1 MQVVSA
7 RISAIVHATE
17 DSEKVIYA
25 MRQACSRELFQSEP
39 DRRALKGHY
48 GNEISTV
55 TLSMRGHPARLFF
68 NHLWRML
75 PSGDRETLLNDLD
88 TRLDEEG
95 RLHLRL
101 GKEQC
106 FRGALRLKDQ
116 DPIKILVS
124 FRKSSD
130 PGLRLAEDIRQF
142 LDIPLNHNG
151 SPSDAKVR

>member
-1 MQVVSA
+1 MFFSHLS
-7 RISAIVHATE
+7 RI
-17 DSEKVIYA
+17 
-25 MRQACSRELFQSEP
+25 
-39 DRRALKGHY
+39 
-48 GNEISTV
+48 
-55 TLSMRGHPARLFF
+55 
-68 NHLWRML
+68 L

-88 TRLDEEG
+88 TRVDEEG

-101 GKEQC
+101 DKEEC

-142 LDIPLNHNG
+142 LDISLDHNG

>member
-1 MQVVSA
+1 MFFSHLS
-7 RISAIVHATE
+7 RI
-17 DSEKVIYA
+17 
-25 MRQACSRELFQSEP
+25 
-39 DRRALKGHY
+39 
-48 GNEISTV
+48 
-55 TLSMRGHPARLFF
+55 
-68 NHLWRML
+68 L

-142 LDIPLNHNG
+142 LDIPPDHSG

>member
-1 MQVVSA
+1 MFFSHLS
-7 RISAIVHATE
+7 RI
-17 DSEKVIYA
+17 
-25 MRQACSRELFQSEP
+25 
-39 DRRALKGHY
+39 
-48 GNEISTV
+48 
-55 TLSMRGHPARLFF
+55 
-68 NHLWRML
+68 L

-101 GKEQC
+101 DKEQC

-142 LDIPLNHNG
+142 LDIPLDHNG